1 MNILI
6 LDAYPKK
13 SYRISKDVNGGYGIA
28 HNYGTTLF
36 SKFLR
41 LYVKYSID
49 FPPLY
54 VVQVCGELLN
64 CGHNVTY
71 CDTGKSIKELKSE
84 KKYDLYIIASSIVCH
99 ETEIEYLKELRK
111 ENKLVLV
118 IGPFATSNPENYI
131 KAGGIVIKGEPEM
144 FFHKSKKK
152 ISDFKKLPKIV
163 QNFKSYELD
172 ELSFP
177 GWKVIFKNYIPK
189 VRFLGSGATI
199 NINAS
204 RGCPYSCFYYC
215 VYPLQQGRK
224 LRFKSPKRL
233 LDEMIY
239 FNKTLNV
246 SNFIFRDPVFSINR
260 EHTKE
265 ICKAIIKSKYRFRL
279 AIETHLINID
289 ENLAILLKKAGVKL
303 IYVGVESQDED
314 VRKNSKRASEIN
326 SSQIQKINFL
336 EKIGI
341 NVKAMYIIGMPTDSP
356 STFLKTINYAI
367 KINSTFAQFNVFT
380 PYPGTPAYS
389 EYKGIITKKKYEEFT
404 QTQLVFKHKNF
415 NDNDILKLLNFSI
428 RSYYLR
434 ISWIKKYIRNKIR
447 ERIWTLIK

>member
-13 SYRISKDVNGGYGIA
+13 NYRISKDLNGAYGTA
-28 HNYGTTLF
+28 NNYGTSLF
-36 SKFLR
+36 NKLLSLV
-41 LYVKYSID
+41 VKNSID

-54 VVQVCGELLN
+54 AVQTCGELLN
-64 CGHNVTY
+64 CGHNVSY
-71 CDTGKSIKELKSE
+71 SKELDLE
-84 KKYDLYIIASSIVCH
+84 KEYDLYIMPSSIVCH
-99 ETEIEYLKELRK
+99 ETEIEYLKKLKK
-111 ENKLVLV
+111 ENKLVII

-163 QNFKSYELD
+163 ENFTLYELD

-177 GWKVIFKNYIPK
+177 GWEVIFKNYIPK
-189 VRFLGSGATI
+189 LRFLGPGATI

-265 ICKAIIKSKYRFRL
+265 ICKAIIKSKYRFRI

-303 IYVGVESQDED
+303 IYVGVESHDDD

-326 SSQIQKINFL
+326 SIQIQKINFL

-356 STFLKTINYAI
+356 SNFLKTINFA
-367 KINSTFAQFNVFT
+367 KKLNSTFAQFNVFT
-380 PYPGTPAYS
+380 PYPGTPAFS
-389 EYKGIITKKKYEEFT
+389 EYKDIITKKKYEEFT

-415 NDNDILKLLNFSI
+415 NDNDILKLFNYSYK
-428 RSYYLR
+428 SYYFR
-434 ISWIKKYIRNKIR
+434 IVWIKNYIRNKIR
-447 ERIWTLIK
+447 EIIKT